1 MAGPKISLLV
11 YPDHLLSQ
19 LPSVHR
25 VVSRLILADITP
37 QLPVCIIRQRVW
49 YIIDNRTIEH
59 CHTAKTNRK
68 SGAGTLKDDCYTL
81 SGLQSH
87 DRPLSNI
94 DLILLVRAA

>member
-1 MAGPKISLLV
+1 MLIIKGRATLPGPKVSLLV

-25 VVSRLILADITP
+25 VVSRLILADITL

-59 CHTAKTNRK
+59 CH
-68 SGAGTLKDDCYTL
+68 GTLKDDCYTL